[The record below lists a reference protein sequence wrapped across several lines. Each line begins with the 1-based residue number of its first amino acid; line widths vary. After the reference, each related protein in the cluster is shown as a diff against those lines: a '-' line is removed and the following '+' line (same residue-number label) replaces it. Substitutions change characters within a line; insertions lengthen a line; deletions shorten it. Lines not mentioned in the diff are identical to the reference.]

1 MPILRKKTKKVSNY
15 TIRYRKVVKLGESVI
30 ETLTVKKE
38 DMLPLI
44 TILVNNGY
52 EITSSKLLETEVT
65 K

>member
-52 EITSSKLLETEVT
+52 EIISSKLLETEVT